1 MALSTD
7 LLKISPLAALLNKD
21 NVSVHAVYQFIEKSG
36 FNDRDLHTLESLNG
50 LERLWPLYNQK
61 QAHTNAIVVALLVL
75 SKANDGFDL
84 WTVFEEDP
92 VNFGHF
98 YKTVLN
104 LVAGD
109 KPTRIQKVRTKLLRF
124 LTVSFQWL
132 DSPLVRSEA
141 GALVSVYTW
150 MHMDETVRENLL
162 KGNKRLGKL
171 WRGAMKAYDKGDKKE
186 EIDKQSAFLAT
197 LIDAMLQKEHDTEF
211 VDAFLCFLISIVSQI
226 PSRRFANSVIKSK
239 NVCSLLKK
247 GNADLLKTLDFY
259 AHFPMDDFSGEEL
272 TPLQVRKLQTQYLE
286 KFQLYAFENL
296 PEKLR
301 LASLCNFA
309 SLTKEEVK
317 KELANLTKSEIENL
331 LNQLGSSGK
340 RLATLNYHLAS
351 LTSDRNLNAEFDAID
366 LLPTEKSL
374 DSQYSD
380 LTLPRLTLQYLS
392 MNDFILKSLRLQQ
405 VEIFHQIK
413 SDVENVV
420 NRLKSR
426 KRNDAGE
433 EITGFSK
440 YATKILNQ
448 AVLHVAPPFVGETN
462 PGYCRV
468 EVTVDIYRQDKR
480 EWDSLKPGDVVFLLQ
495 LGAGLEQLR
504 GAFVYDI
511 LDSDN
516 KSIVQWSGYSEIES
530 SQRKFI
536 LDVDPA
542 HWDDTV
548 KANVLMRRKSKEAAF
563 YPTLKTIRGL
573 YKAQSILPDW
583 ISGVFLGYGE
593 ISEQPIGVVDLLDT
607 FQTSKQVYEAFPDKF
622 ETTEETSGPFKL
634 DTSGE
639 KWSLIPYTPADKGP
653 YFVQEEHSNKLQFT
667 QAQGQA
673 IVSGTLPGLTVIVGP
688 PGTGKTDVA
697 TQIILNLYHSHP
709 SEVTLVIAHS
719 NQALN
724 HLFEKIALLDVNQK
738 HLLRLGHG
746 EDMIR
751 EEVSK
756 GGSFSKVGRAEN
768 LLEGRTTLLRE
779 VDRLA
784 ESIGAEGAH
793 GDSCETA
800 HHFFRVFV
808 LPKYQKWQKD
818 GGEFP
823 FDAFFNDKKS
833 HSDAGKWYHIDKIF
847 TDLADIRPVEHLS
860 GKAQSDYML
869 VKEAKVVAM
878 TAKYASMHHD
888 SLVKLGFRYSSLVAE
903 EAAQLTEIELVIPMT
918 LQKETGSL
926 KRVVLIGDHKQ
937 NAPIV
942 TNELVRKCNFDQSTF
957 GRFIRLGMPTFLL
970 DSQGRAKPSISE
982 VYGWRYGGLKNLPH
996 TEEGVYRYA
1005 NSGFLHD
1012 VQFINVDDYEGQGET
1027 EVAPHV
1033 IQNLGEAEYA
1043 IALYQYMRLLGYP
1056 ADKITILT
1064 MYNGQK
1070 ALLQEI
1076 CSRRCAASKEDRE
1089 IFGMPRVITTV
1100 DQYQGEQND
1109 YVIVSLVRTKHVGYL
1124 RDVRRMTVAVSRAR
1138 LGLYVLG
1145 RYDML
1150 AQCVELEEM
1159 MKKLAGSH
1167 DLEAVMGE
1175 MYEQKERLSGAKPKD
1190 EAASVTLT
1198 GVVHLGQ
1205 YVEQMTQQ
1213 YKSRHGLA

>member
-1 MALSTD
+1 M
-7 LLKISPLAALLNKD
+7 
-21 NVSVHAVYQFIEKSG
+21 
-36 FNDRDLHTLESLNG
+36 
-50 LERLWPLYNQK
+50 
-61 QAHTNAIVVALLVL
+61 ALLVL
-75 SKANDGFDL
+75 CKANDGFDL
-84 WTVFEEDP
+84 WTVFEKDP
-92 VNFGHF
+92 ENFSHF

-109 KPTRIQKVRTKLLRF
+109 KPARIQKVRTKLLRF
-124 LTVSFQWL
+124 LVVSFQWL

-150 MHMDETVRENLL
+150 MHMDDKVREGLL
-162 KGNKRLGKL
+162 SGNKRLGKL
-171 WRGAMKAYDKGDKKE
+171 WRGAMKAYEKGDKKE
-186 EIDKQSAFLAT
+186 EIDKQSSFLST
-197 LIDAMLQKEHDTEF
+197 LTDVMLQKDHDTDF
-211 VDAFLCFLISIVSQI
+211 VDAYLCLLISIVSQI

-239 NVCSLLKK
+239 NVGSLLKK

-259 AHFPMDDFSGEEL
+259 VHFPMDDFSGEEL
-272 TPLQVRKLQTQYLE
+272 SPLQVRKLQTQYLE

-296 PEKLR
+296 SEKLKT
-301 LASLCNFA
+301 ASLCNFA
-309 SLTKEEVK
+309 ALTKEEVK
-317 KELANLTKSEIENL
+317 KELSKLSKAEIEAL

-340 RLATLNYHLAS
+340 KLATLNYHLSS
-351 LTSDRNLNAEFDAID
+351 LTSNRNLDAEFEAID

-374 DSQYSD
+374 DFQYSE

-440 YATKILNQ
+440 YATKINSQ
-448 AVLHVAPPFVGETN
+448 AILHVSPPFVGSST

-468 EVTVDIYRQDKR
+468 EVSVDIYRQDKR
-480 EWDSLKPGDVVFLLQ
+480 EWDQLKPGDVVFLLQ
-495 LGAGLEQLR
+495 LGTGLEQLR
-504 GAFVYDI
+504 GAFIHDI

-516 KSIVQWSGYSEIES
+516 KSIVQWSGYNEIES

-542 HWDDTV
+542 HWDGTLE
-548 KANVLMRRKSKEAAF
+548 ANVLMRRKSKEAAF
-563 YPTLKTIRGL
+563 YPTLKTINGL
-573 YKAQSILPDW
+573 HKAQSILPEW

-593 ISEQPIGVVDLLDT
+593 ISEQTTGVVDLLDT
-607 FQTSKQVYEAFPDKF
+607 FQTSKQVYEAFPGKF
-622 ETTEETSGPFKL
+622 ESTEEVSAPFKL

-639 KWSLIPYTPADKGP
+639 KWSLIPYTPLDKGP
-653 YFVQEEHSNKLQFT
+653 YFVQSEHSNKLEFT
-667 QAQGQA
+667 QKQGQA

-697 TQIILNLYHSHP
+697 TQIILNLYHSYP
-709 SEVTLVIAHS
+709 TETTLVIAHS

-768 LLEGRTTLLRE
+768 LLEGRTALLHE

-784 ESIGAEGAH
+784 DSIGAEGAH

-808 LPKYQKWQKD
+808 LPKYEEWQKN

-823 FDAFFNDKKS
+823 FNAFFGDKKDS
-833 HSDAGKWYHIDKIF
+833 SDSGKWYHIDKIF
-847 TDLADIRPVEHLS
+847 TDLSDIRPVEHMS

-918 LQKETGSL
+918 LQKEANSL

-957 GRFIRLGMPTFLL
+957 GRFIRLNMPTFLL
-970 DSQGRAKPSISE
+970 DSQGRAKPCISAI
-982 VYGWRYGGLKNLPH
+982 YGWRYGGLANLKH
-996 TEEGVYRYA
+996 TENGAYRYA

-1027 EVAPHV
+1027 EVSPHV

-1076 CSRRCAASKEDRE
+1076 CSRRCASTKADKDV
-1089 IFGMPRVITTV
+1089 FGMPRVITTV

-1138 LGLYVLG
+1138 LGLYLLG

-1150 AQCVELEEM
+1150 AQCVELEDM
-1159 MKKLAGSH
+1159 MKRLQGSH
-1167 DLEAVMGE
+1167 NLEAVMGE
-1175 MYEQKERLSGAKPKD
+1175 MYQQTERISGEPPKD
-1190 EAASVTLT
+1190 KAASVTLT

-1205 YVEQMTQQ
+1205 YVQQMTQQ
-1213 YKSRHGLA
+1213 YKSRHDMV